1 MNPVVAVLVAVAA
14 ILLVAAPEIYG
25 FWSRRIAKTPAK
37 IDRSRWVNDLFSLAA
52 QASATGENSIAESAK
67 ALIAA
72 LVNVEAKK

>member
-1 MNPVVAVLVAVAA
+1 
-14 ILLVAAPEIYG
+14 
-25 FWSRRIAKTPAK
+25 
-37 IDRSRWVNDLFSLAA
+37 LFSLAA